1 MKYATR
7 MLAIVVTMMP
17 LLASAQLGSSQT
29 LVTNVPFQFRASDKL
44 IPAGECIV
52 QRAGANTNVLVI
64 HNYAGKVG
72 AFSNPLLAEGKQA
85 STINALVFHKYGNR
99 YFLTGI
105 RLAGSKAMYKIPEG
119 RQEAEL
125 RAQNTPA
132 SEETLLAL
140 LQ

>member
-64 HNYAGKVG
+64 HNYAGKLGV
-72 AFSNPLLAEGKQA
+72 FSNPLLAEGKQA
-85 STINALVFHKYGNR
+85 STINALVFHKYGTH

-105 RLAGSKAMYKIPEG
+105 RLAGSKTMYKIRES

>member
-64 HNYAGKVG
+64 HNYAGKLGV
-72 AFSNPLLAEGKQA
+72 FSNPLLAEGKQA
-85 STINALVFHKYGNR
+85 STINALVFHKYGTH

-105 RLAGSKAMYKIPEG
+105 RLAGSKTMYKIPES